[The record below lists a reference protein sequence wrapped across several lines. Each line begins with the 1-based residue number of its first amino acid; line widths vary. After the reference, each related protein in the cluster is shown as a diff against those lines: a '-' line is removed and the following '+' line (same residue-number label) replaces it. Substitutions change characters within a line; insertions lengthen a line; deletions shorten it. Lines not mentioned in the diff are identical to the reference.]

1 MFLGAN
7 WLLRRLRGKCREK
20 GNVAALR
27 LFISQRFLKTPV
39 LSLSAPRPPTPHCYS
54 LPSSFTTSTPGCLV
68 AVILGPGLGD
78 SLSSCEPNSKMG
90 TLQTHFCSRGKS
102 EHKCPPKCVWMLA
115 TSLCRSLQRGTSYSP
130 KAIGL
135 YNLLCTR
142 LWLWKKEG
150 FFFFFWVLLAR
161 LLKCEQ
167 SWTEQTSCRGKD
179 NWSLFCVCDRI
190 PLPRNLIFFKKIF

>member
-20 GNVAALR
+20 GNAAALR

-150 FFFFFWVLLAR
+150 FFFFFFSLA
-161 LLKCEQ
+161 
-167 SWTEQTSCRGKD
+167 GKIAEV
-179 NWSLFCVCDRI
+179 WAVMDRTNI
-190 PLPRNLIFFKKIF
+190 L

>member
-20 GNVAALR
+20 GNAAALR

-39 LSLSAPRPPTPHCYS
+39 LSLAAPPHTPLTVIHSPAHSPPAHLDALLLWFSGLAQATPY
-54 LPSSFTTSTPGCLV
+54 LLV
-68 AVILGPGLGD
+68 SQTAKWGPY
-78 SLSSCEPNSKMG
+78 

-150 FFFFFWVLLAR
+150 FFFFFF
-161 LLKCEQ
+161 E
-167 SWTEQTSCRGKD
+167 SCWQD
-179 NWSLFCVCDRI
+179 CWSVSSHGQNKHLVGEKI
-190 PLPRNLIFFKKIF
+190 IGVFFVSVTGFPSPAIWFF

>member
-1 MFLGAN
+1 MQ
-7 WLLRRLRGKCREK
+7 GKGQRSCLE
-20 GNVAALR
+20 VVYFPA
-27 LFISQRFLKTPV
+27 FSQDSSPLSGSTP
-39 LSLSAPRPPTPHCYS
+39 PHPPHCYS
-54 LPSSFTTSTPGCLV
+54 LPSSFTTNTPGCLV
-68 AVILGPGLGD
+68 AVILGPGSGD
-78 SLSSCEPNSKMG
+78 SLSSREPNSKMG

-150 FFFFFWVLLAR
+150 FFFFF
-161 LLKCEQ
+161 E
-167 SWTEQTSCRGKD
+167 SCWQD
-179 NWSLFCVCDRI
+179 C
-190 PLPRNLIFFKKIF
+190 